1 MRLSD
6 LAREIGGR
14 SVGDDVEI
22 TGAGGIE
29 DVQSGEI
36 TLIKDKKSLQRG
48 HESPAAAFIV
58 PPALEEMIDRPA
70 LVSDNPMLSFVRAL
84 EVFYER
90 DLPRLG
96 VLPGAHLEDG
106 VSVGPDVTV
115 YPLAYISRGV
125 RLGSGVTIYPGVFI
139 GEGAEIGDNTVIHP
153 GVVIREGVRIGRRVI
168 IHPNAVIGA
177 DGFGYLPEEGRH
189 RKIPQV
195 GGVVIGDDVEIGA
208 CATIDRATTGNTV
221 IGEGTKVDNLVQIAH
236 NVTIGKHSI
245 IVSLAGIAGSTKIG
259 DHVTLAGQVGVS
271 DHAEIESN
279 TVVGAMSGVMGRLTS
294 GIYLGAPARP
304 HREYLRLQGLFA
316 RLPELFRDLRDLKE
330 EVKRLREICRTEENN
345 NQPGG
350 KDD

>member
-6 LAREIGGR
+6 LAGEIGGR
-14 SVGDDVEI
+14 PAGEDIEL
-22 TGAGGIE
+22 TGVAGIE
-29 DVQSGEI
+29 EARAGDI
-36 TLIKDKKSLQRG
+36 TLIRDKKALEG
-48 HESPAAAFIV
+48 GLESRASAFIV
-58 PPALEEMIDRPA
+58 PPALEEMIDRPC

-84 EVFYER
+84 EVFYR
-90 DLPRLG
+90 KDLPRLG

-106 VSVGPDVTV
+106 VSVGQDVTV
-115 YPLAYISRGV
+115 YPFAYISRGV
-125 RLGSGVTIYPGVFI
+125 RLGQRVTIYPGAFI
-139 GEGAEIGDNTVIHP
+139 GEGSEIGDDTIIHP

-177 DGFGYLPEEGRH
+177 DGFGYIPDEGRH

-208 CATIDRATTGNTV
+208 CTCIDRATTGNTV
-221 IGEGTKVDNLVQIAH
+221 IGEGTKVDNLAQIAH

-245 IVSLAGIAGSTKIG
+245 IVSLVGIAGSVRIG
-259 DHVTLAGQVGVS
+259 DHVTLAGQVGVA

-279 TVVGAMSGVMGRLTS
+279 TVVGAMSGVMGKLTS
-294 GIYLGAPARP
+294 GVYLGAPARP

-316 RLPELFRDLRDLKE
+316 RLPDLFRDLRELKE
-330 EVKRLREICRTEENN
+330 EMERLRETCRTEENN

-350 KDD
+350 KND